1 MLRNPLGANW
11 IGILHYLT
19 MAKLSLNKSQLKK
32 ENDQLKL
39 FKKVLPSLELKRMQ
53 LTSVLSKAQA
63 QLLKDQTEVE
73 QLIDTIAEQLP
84 MLANRQFILAYLVKL
99 KSVQVNEENV
109 VGVRLP
115 SLGSIDFDM
124 SDYSMLAKPH
134 WVDVFVDR
142 LKEMITKRLV
152 VKISEERVAK
162 LGHAVRRIT
171 QRVNLFE
178 KILIPTAMKNIQ
190 RIRIFMGD
198 AERAAIVRS
207 KIAKAMHQKKRKK
220 MIEEGERV

>member
-1 MLRNPLGANW
+1 
-11 IGILHYLT
+11 
-19 MAKLSLNKSQLKK
+19 MAKLALNKSQLKK

-63 QLLKDQTEVE
+63 QLLKDKTEVE
-73 QLIDTIAEQLP
+73 QLIDTVAEQLP

-152 VKISEERVAK
+152 VKISEERVTK
-162 LGHAVRRIT
+162 LGLAVRRIT

-220 MIEEGERV
+220 MIEESERV

>member
-1 MLRNPLGANW
+1 
-11 IGILHYLT
+11 

-53 LTSVLSKAQA
+53 LTSVLSKAQV

-73 QLIDTIAEQLP
+73 QLIDTVAEQLP

-220 MIEEGERV
+220 MIEESERV

>member
-1 MLRNPLGANW
+1 
-11 IGILHYLT
+11 

-115 SLGSIDFDM
+115 CLGSIDFDM

-220 MIEEGERV
+220 MIEESERV

>member
-1 MLRNPLGANW
+1 
-11 IGILHYLT
+11 
-19 MAKLSLNKSQLKK
+19 MAKLALNKSQLKK

-53 LTSVLSKAQA
+53 LTSILSKAQA
-63 QLLKDQTEVE
+63 QLLKDKTEVE

-220 MIEEGERV
+220 MIEESERV

>member
-1 MLRNPLGANW
+1 
-11 IGILHYLT
+11 
-19 MAKLSLNKSQLKK
+19 MAKLALNKSQLKK

-53 LTSVLSKAQA
+53 LTSVLSKARA

-73 QLIDTIAEQLP
+73 KLIDTIAEQLP

-115 SLGSIDFDM
+115 CLGSIDFDM

-152 VKISEERVAK
+152 VKTSEERVAK
-162 LGHAVRRIT
+162 LGLAVRRIT

-220 MIEEGERV
+220 MIEESERV

>member
-1 MLRNPLGANW
+1 
-11 IGILHYLT
+11 
-19 MAKLSLNKSQLKK
+19 
-32 ENDQLKL
+32 
-39 FKKVLPSLELKRMQ
+39 
-53 LTSVLSKAQA
+53 
-63 QLLKDQTEVE
+63 
-73 QLIDTIAEQLP
+73 
-84 MLANRQFILAYLVKL
+84 LVKL

-115 SLGSIDFDM
+115 CLGSIDFDM

-220 MIEEGERV
+220 MIEESERV

>member
-1 MLRNPLGANW
+1 
-11 IGILHYLT
+11 

-53 LTSVLSKAQA
+53 LTSILSKAQA
-63 QLLKDQTEVE
+63 QLLKDKTEVE

-115 SLGSIDFDM
+115 CLGSIDFDM

-220 MIEEGERV
+220 MIEESERV

>member
-1 MLRNPLGANW
+1 
-11 IGILHYLT
+11 
-19 MAKLSLNKSQLKK
+19 MARLALNKSQLKK

-53 LTSVLSKAQA
+53 LTSVLSKARA

-162 LGHAVRRIT
+162 LGLAVRRIT

-207 KIAKAMHQKKRKK
+207 KIAKAMQQKKRKK
-220 MIEEGERV
+220 MIEESERV

>member
-1 MLRNPLGANW
+1 
-11 IGILHYLT
+11 
-19 MAKLSLNKSQLKK
+19 MAKLALNKSQLKK

-63 QLLKDQTEVE
+63 QLLKDKTEVE
-73 QLIDTIAEQLP
+73 QLIDTVAEQLP

-152 VKISEERVAK
+152 VKISDKRVTK
-162 LGHAVRRIT
+162 LGLAVRRIT

-220 MIEEGERV
+220 MIEESERV

>member
-1 MLRNPLGANW
+1 
-11 IGILHYLT
+11 
-19 MAKLSLNKSQLKK
+19 MARLALNKSQLKK

-53 LTSVLSKAQA
+53 LTSVLSKARA

-220 MIEEGERV
+220 MIEESERV